1 MCVQCCYSALRN
13 GKLVGGGGC
22 WHEWY
27 RLDAGLKIK
36 SLIRSLMWEI
46 TEVGLR
52 KNCQWNV
59 LSLKTWVGIWK
70 AKASPKSKRIHTY
83 VCQAHT
89 NITLAAQ
96 AYQSHWQVSGV
107 KCQRVWHWSR
117 RSVSCTHSHVHT
129 TGAPRC
135 LLTHIWTGGNSICV
149 HSLWGRSRKGELGG
163 PFHLSWSLRPCGTYI
178 WGQDRKTSECTV
190 AEVEGSGG
198 LDEGAW
204 SPVCVCA
211 CFFSVLLMHPKWL
224 TTLAGLWSVMK
235 GLVLRISCCHFLWMQ
250 TLSCT
255 FIFEKKKNRALLLHE
270 KNGLYCP
277 RTGFGPI
284 ETHLNLSWP
293 YLPPFILVMWMTLR
307 ACVWLFPL

>member
-1 MCVQCCYSALRN
+1 MRDHWGWVEK
-13 GKLVGGGGC
+13 KLSMERAVLEDVGGNLESKGV
-22 WHEWY
+22 
-27 RLDAGLKIK
+27 
-36 SLIRSLMWEI
+36 
-46 TEVGLR
+46 T
-52 KNCQWNV
+52 
-59 LSLKTWVGIWK
+59 
-70 AKASPKSKRIHTY
+70 KSKRIHTY

-89 NITLAAQ
+89 NITLAAL

-255 FIFEKKKNRALLLHE
+255 FIFEKKKKNRALLLHE